1 MDITLIVMGAL
12 AALVGIF
19 VITGVR
25 IVPQA
30 QLQVIERLGRYHR
43 VLEGGL
49 NFIIPFVDRVRDTFS
64 SQEQTIDIPAQSVIT
79 KDNVTITI
87 DGIVFIRIHDGR
99 QAAYEVKNLNYA
111 VGQLAQTTMRS
122 EIGKLELDE
131 TLSSRDDMNA
141 ALLNALDAA
150 SEGWGA
156 KVTRVEISD
165 ISVPEGVQRSMEQ
178 QMEAT
183 RDRRATEER
192 AQGDKNAT
200 IAKAQGDR
208 EQTFLEAEA
217 IERMAQAKMEEQAK
231 FGEGEQKAIE
241 AVAEAIEENPKAAE
255 YLLSK
260 DRIQAWN
267 GIASSESQNK
277 VVVPYE
283 ANELIGSLSVMSSVL
298 GKQFGQGETA
308 FTGTS
313 GAPERT

>member
-12 AALVGIF
+12 AVLVGIF

-30 QLQVIERLGRYHR
+30 ELQVIERLGRYHR

-49 NFIIPFVDRVRDTFS
+49 NFIIPFVDRVRDRFS
-64 SQEQTIDIPAQSVIT
+64 TQEQTIDIPSQSVIT

-87 DGIVFIRIHDGR
+87 DGIVFIRVHDGR

-111 VGQLAQTTMRS
+111 IGQLAQTTMRS

-131 TLSSRDDMNA
+131 TLSSREDMNA
-141 ALLNALDAA
+141 SLLSALDAA

-165 ISVPEGVQRSMEQ
+165 ISVPQGVQRSMEQ

-192 AQGDKNAT
+192 AQADKNAT
-200 IAKAQGDR
+200 IAKAEGDR
-208 EQTFLEAEA
+208 QEAFLQAEA
-217 IERMAQAKMEEQAK
+217 VERMAQAKMEEQAK

-241 AVAEAIEENPKAAE
+241 AVAQAITQNPQSAE

-260 DRIQAWN
+260 DRIQAWT
-267 GIASSESQNK
+267 GIASSDSQNK

-283 ANELIGSLSVMSSVL
+283 ANELIGSLSVMSSVV
-298 GKQFGQGETA
+298 GNQFGQGQGA
-308 FTGTS
+308 GTKS
-313 GAPERT
+313 QDGN